1 MSRIPIQIVDSC
13 TFADYFKLPYDAED
27 VVAYFG
33 YTLQMASLALPQ
45 ATGELDRLQDLHDR
59 IAETLPFVSISNE
72 MTWREILIAPVLVDV
87 IHYAQAK
94 LKIGYSLK
102 ATEQL
107 RGELDYY
114 FAAKTNLLIIEAKQ
128 ADLQKGFTQLA
139 TELIA
144 LELLTDN
151 PDIIYG
157 AVSTGNIWQFG
168 QLDRTTKTITQDL
181 NLYRSPADLEDIL
194 RILIAL
200 LR

>member
-1 MSRIPIQIVDSC
+1 MSRIPIQIADSC
-13 TFADYFKLPYDAED
+13 TFADYFKLPYDTED

-33 YTLQMASLALPQ
+33 YALQMASLSLPQ

-59 IAETLPFVSISNE
+59 ITETLPFISLSNE
-72 MTWREILIAPVLVDV
+72 TTRREILIAPILVDV

-94 LKIGYSLK
+94 LKIGYTLK

-114 FAAKTNLLIIEAKQ
+114 FEATTNLLIIEAKQ

-144 LELLTDN
+144 LELLTDS
-151 PDIIYG
+151 PDILHG

-168 QLDRTTKTITQDL
+168 KLDRATKIITQDL
-181 NLYRSPADLEDIL
+181 NLYRVPTDLEDIL
-194 RILIAL
+194 RILISL